1 MYSTCI
7 HCHASLGRNEAIER
21 FPVGR
26 RLAFDEAR
34 GRLWAVC
41 ERCGRWNLSPIEE
54 RWEAIEECERRFRG
68 TRLRVSTGNVGL
80 ARLREGLELVRIGEP
95 LRPEFA
101 AWRYGRQYQHRRWR
115 HAAAVGAGAA
125 ALGVAGTV
133 VTAGLI
139 LPTFLALATAAT
151 VPAVAYRRHE
161 RSLLRLGRGRADN
174 VEVRREDMLQSRL
187 AASGRGEGW
196 RLIVS
201 HRFGATALEGA
212 AARRALTLM
221 LPLLNG
227 RGASGQTVQEA
238 VERVTHFDEE
248 GALFG
253 FAARL
258 AERVSQEW
266 RSDVL
271 AQVARESNDGFGLA
285 ELMETSLP
293 DNPGALGAMPAELRL
308 ALEMALHEEGERR
321 ALDGELARLEAAW
334 REAEE
339 IAGIADQLLLPGS
352 VGDWLRGAG
361 ARPPATPA

>member
-7 HCHASLGRNEAIER
+7 HCHASLGRNDEIEH

-26 RLAFDEAR
+26 RLAFDAAR

-41 ERCGRWNLSPIEE
+41 ERCGRWNLSPLEE
-54 RWEAIEECERRFRG
+54 RWEAIEACERRFRA

-101 AWRYGRQYQHRRWR
+101 AWRYGRQYQRRRWR
-115 HAAAVGAGAA
+115 HAAAWGAGAVA
-125 ALGVAGTV
+125 VGVAGTM
-133 VTAGLI
+133 VTAGLV
-139 LPTFLALATAAT
+139 LPTILAGAA
-151 VPAVAYRRHE
+151 VASLPAVAYRRHE
-161 RSLLRLGRGRADN
+161 RSLVRLGRGFADN
-174 VEVRREDMLQSRL
+174 VEVRREDLAHSRL
-187 AASGRGEGW
+187 AAAARGEGW

-212 AARRALTLM
+212 AARRALRLM
-221 LPLLNG
+221 LPVLNG
-227 RGASGQTVQEA
+227 RGASGQTVHEA
-238 VERVTHFDEE
+238 VERVTHFDGE

-253 FAARL
+253 HAARL
-258 AERVSQEW
+258 AERITQAW
-266 RSDVL
+266 RTDVL
-271 AQVARESNDGFGLA
+271 AQVTHESTDGFGIA
-285 ELMETSLP
+285 ELMEASLP

-308 ALEMALHEEGERR
+308 ALEMALHEESERR

-339 IAGIADQLLLPGS
+339 IAGIADQLLLP
-352 VGDWLRGAG
+352 VGVNEWLRRSGG
-361 ARPPATPA
+361 HPPAAPA